1 MILSFRVVLSLE
13 DKAPPEAVTLFN
25 PAFPN
30 GAGLLTAPAGA
41 RAAAWRPWRWTH
53 RPHARVAQR
62 G

>member
-1 MILSFRVVLSLE
+1 VLSLE

-30 GAGLLTAPAGA
+30 GAGSLTAPAGA
-41 RAAAWRPWRWTH
+41 RTAAWRPWRWTH
-53 RPHARVAQR
+53 RPHALVAQR

>member
-1 MILSFRVVLSLE
+1 MILSFRVMLSLE
-13 DKAPPEAVTLFN
+13 DTAPPEAVTLFN

-41 RAAAWRPWRWTH
+41 RAAARRPWRWKH